1 MEIKHASPESFFRY
15 VHCER
20 CNNAISRHEIVFK
33 NQFFNTTSKQNE
45 VCYEQACLNCRN
57 VFKRKFI
64 AKILATTI
72 EKWNLFVE
80 KGFAP

>member
-1 MEIKHASPESFFRY
+1 MEILHPYSDPIFRY

-45 VCYEQACLNCRN
+45 VCYEQVCVNCRT

-64 AKILATTI
+64 AKCLATTI

-80 KGFAP
+80 KGIVP